1 MFNSCKDNNKEKSSS
16 GSSHTYSYAPPNF
29 LHTKLNQNKRSQ
41 SALEYM
47 MTYGWAILIIVI
59 VAVILYSMGI
69 FNPSSAVTT
78 TSSGFSPFA
87 VSSVI
92 CSPAGLK
99 VAVTAGG
106 LPNNAASAQIMAVY
120 FSSTTGTT
128 ANINQKYSITPVTLS
143 SGYSTVITVPTV
155 ACTSTGTAFSLST
168 KLQYSYSSPAGNVVT
183 NATGTIAGTSSAL
196 KITAYVPLTI
206 SSSAATPQTW
216 QQLVVVNMSNYKS
229 YASSTLDNLEFT
241 YPNGSIIPSWREN
254 GTSNTQ
260 VAAYFLKLG
269 SFTSTTVH
277 MDFFPI
283 SDNVLNTVNTGE
295 APQLTCSNPLN
306 TASCNTYAEYDNGN
320 YVFNYYQNFKGTT
333 YPAGWTTN
341 NFDTTKYVEIHN
353 GFTIEF
359 SPVGVEFYY
368 NRENFSLPAILDW
381 QGSYIPNPPRY
392 CGWTILGWYN
402 FSSGDSAG
410 WAQWINSPTS
420 WVHYQYGNI
429 SQAAQNFYN
438 STGIIGNQEVF
449 SLTNAGTSMGYLLN
463 YTLQSY
469 ANPENTP
476 LQTVLF
482 RNGAGCGPTSG
493 SEVNVTWL
501 DVRAYPPSSGR
512 PSVSFGSV
520 S

>member
-1 MFNSCKDNNKEKSSS
+1 MAK
-16 GSSHTYSYAPPNF
+16 G
-29 LHTKLNQNKRSQ
+29 Q

-87 VSSVI
+87 ISSVI
-92 CSPAGLK
+92 CSPAGLT
-99 VAVTAGG
+99 VAITAGG
-106 LPNNAASAQIMAVY
+106 LPNNAASAQITAVY

-128 ANINQKYSITPVTLS
+128 ASTGKLYSITPVTLASGS
-143 SGYSTVITVPTV
+143 STTFVVPTV
-155 ACTSTGTAFSLST
+155 ACTSAGTAFSLST

-295 APQLTCSNPLN
+295 APQLS
-306 TASCNTYAEYDNGN
+306 ATYGQYDDGAN
-320 YVFNYYQNFKGTT
+320 VFNYYTNF
-333 YPAGWTTN
+333 
-341 NFDTTKYVEIHN
+341 
-353 GFTIEF
+353 
-359 SPVGVEFYY
+359 
-368 NRENFSLPAILDW
+368 
-381 QGSYIPNPPRY
+381 
-392 CGWTILGWYN
+392 
-402 FSSGDSAG
+402 
-410 WAQWINSPTS
+410 
-420 WVHYQYGNI
+420 
-429 SQAAQNFYN
+429 
-438 STGIIGNQEVF
+438 
-449 SLTNAGTSMGYLLN
+449 AGTSMPSGFSGPYTDGGGTVTVNNGLTLNLNNGQGACTAPSYLSYIYDTPINAANTIVETYSSGTRTPGPTDVGIYTANSDTAGGYAGVAN
-463 YTLQSY
+463 TWGWGSGTISGGY
-469 ANPENTP
+469 ANIGNP
-476 LQTVLF
+476 F
-482 RNGAGCGPTSG
+482 DISSGAGVASIYWVGEGNEGVGWNYHFVSSTNTAETFSSNLYMAIGTGHCTGG
-493 SEVNVTWL
+493 SDLTYYWL
-501 DVRAYPPSSGR
+501 RTRAYPPNGVM
-512 PSVSFGSV
+512 PSVTFGAV
-520 S
+520 T